1 MIPLHS
7 HKNLTITTSLVVL
20 GVVHS
25 AANANNR
32 VVWASSGGGWR
43 AMTANSAY
51 ANVFTKLGL
60 FNSSSESARF
70 DTIAMTSGASWFASQ
85 FFFSEPYY
93 DMIANGNTAS
103 LASFTQAWYEAYA
116 TTQDGIDPSH
126 PSACGPLE
134 EVCSSLPNDDSSMGQ
149 LRTLIAVS
157 NKFNFSMPQF
167 IYEMVS
173 IVCESVTT

>member
-1 MIPLHS
+1 MVPLHS

-20 GVVHS
+20 GLGVVHS

-32 VVWASSGGGWR
+32 VIWSSSGGGWR
-43 AMTANSAY
+43 AMTANSAFAQVF
-51 ANVFTKLGL
+51 ANIGL
-60 FNSSSESARF
+60 FDSTSESARF
-70 DTIAMTSGASWFASQ
+70 DTIAITSGAAWFASQ

-93 DMIANGNTAS
+93 DMIVNGNATS
-103 LASFTQAWYEAYA
+103 LASFTRAWYEAYA

-126 PSACGPLE
+126 PSSCGLLE
-134 EVCSSLPNDDSSMGQ
+134 EVCSSLPNDDSSMGK

-167 IYEMVS
+167 VYEMVS
-173 IVCESVTT
+173 NVSL

>member
-1 MIPLHS
+1 MIPLHC

-20 GVVHS
+20 GAGVVHS

-32 VVWASSGGGWR
+32 VIWSSSGGGWR
-43 AMTANSAY
+43 AMTANSAF
-51 ANVFTKLGL
+51 AQVFSQLGL
-60 FNSSSESARF
+60 FDITSESAGF

-93 DMIANGNTAS
+93 DMIVNGNATS
-103 LASFTQAWYEAYA
+103 LASFTQAWYEEYA

-126 PSACGPLE
+126 PSACGSLE

-157 NKFNFSMPQF
+157 NKFNFSMPRF
-167 IYEMVS
+167 VYEMVS
-173 IVCESVTT
+173 TVYL

>member
-7 HKNLTITTSLVVL
+7 HKNLTITTSLVLGL

-25 AANANNR
+25 AANDNNR

-51 ANVFTKLGL
+51 SKVFSQLKL
-60 FNSSSESARF
+60 FDSSSESAGF

-93 DMIANGNTAS
+93 DMIVNGNTAS

-116 TTQDGIDPSH
+116 TTQDGINPSQ
-126 PSACGPLE
+126 PASCGPLE
-134 EVCSSLPNDDSSMGQ
+134 EVCSLTSL
-149 LRTLIAVS
+149 
-157 NKFNFSMPQF
+157 
-167 IYEMVS
+167 S
-173 IVCESVTT
+173 I

>member
-1 MIPLHS
+1 
-7 HKNLTITTSLVVL
+7 
-20 GVVHS
+20 
-25 AANANNR
+25 
-32 VVWASSGGGWR
+32 
-43 AMTANSAY
+43 MTANSAF
-51 ANVFTKLGL
+51 AQVFNQLGL
-60 FNSSSESARF
+60 FDSTSESAGF

-93 DMIANGNTAS
+93 DMIVNGNTAS

-167 IYEMVS
+167 VYEMVS
-173 IVCESVTT
+173 NVCESVTTCTFSRAQSLISNTLSVSDDFQTIR